1 MRYKFEDIEKILE
14 FKTWTDKNKIDELLR
29 IDCNLYA
36 NLGSDST
43 KTDKET
49 VKKKSRIIY
58 KLIKTIDSVMGES
71 FLYAMDT

>member
-1 MRYKFEDIEKILE
+1 MRYKFEDREKILE
-14 FKTWTDKNKIDELLR
+14 FKTWSHKQKIDELLR

>member
-14 FKTWTDKNKIDELLR
+14 FKTWSHKQKIDELLR

>member
-29 IDCNLYA
+29 IDCSLYA